1 MRIGQVRLRGVA
13 AMAVLANDTAVK
25 PRRRLR
31 RARGAERSAATRVS
45 PCAVRKPG
53 QAGWRDRQCQGLAA
67 RKRDTDTAIRVEGT
81 SMRTA
86 RAAAVM
92 TPADQAI
99 QEPEAPFSIRRRQR
113 GGRRVVAVSSSV
125 SAMEALRARI
135 RAQSKTVAD
144 HIAADPEA
152 QGFIDNWTTPEPIS
166 R

>member
-1 MRIGQVRLRGVA
+1 MR
-13 AMAVLANDTAVK
+13 
-25 PRRRLR
+25 
-31 RARGAERSAATRVS
+31 S
-45 PCAVRKPG
+45 
-53 QAGWRDRQCQGLAA
+53 
-67 RKRDTDTAIRVEGT
+67 
-81 SMRTA
+81 A

-113 GGRRVVAVSSSV
+113 GGRRFVAVSSSV
-125 SAMEALRARI
+125 SAMDALRARI

-152 QGFIDNWTTPEPIS
+152 QGFIDDWTTPEPIT

>member
-1 MRIGQVRLRGVA
+1 MCLPAEVQASQWMLMRPSRLKTS
-13 AMAVLANDTAVK
+13 LI
-25 PRRRLR
+25 PSSL
-31 RARGAERSAATRVS
+31 
-45 PCAVRKPG
+45 
-53 QAGWRDRQCQGLAA
+53 
-67 RKRDTDTAIRVEGT
+67 TDTLPLRLKASRACPKMVRRGHRQRLGLPSKKRNADTVFNVEAL
-81 SMRTA
+81 SMLSA

-125 SAMEALRARI
+125 SAMDALRARI

-152 QGFIDNWTTPEPIS
+152 QGFIDD
-166 R
+166 